1 MKQTINLS
9 QFRDQFQAIRPDN
22 FSYGGLEILY
32 DWFEDLELM
41 DGQEIEFD
49 PIAFCCEYSEGTIE
63 ELIREYSIDCDGVE
77 DDEIDTHVM
86 DYINDHSIV
95 LGVTYDGSIVY
106 QNF

>member
-9 QFRDQFQAIRPDN
+9 QFRDEFQSIRPNN
-22 FSYGGLEILY
+22 FSYEGLEILY
-32 DWFEDLELM
+32 DYIDEMIPDYDLDVIEL
-41 DGQEIEFD
+41 
-49 PIAFCCEYSEGTIE
+49 CCDYSESSIK
-63 ELIREYSIDCDGVE
+63 ELIDSYDIDLDGIE
-77 DDEIDTHVM
+77 PDEINGTVL

>member
-22 FSYGGLEILY
+22 FSYEGLEILY
-32 DWFEDLELM
+32 DFVEEMIPDYDLDVIALCCDYSEASIKELIDSFDIDLE
-41 DGQEIEFD
+41 
-49 PIAFCCEYSEGTIE
+49 
-63 ELIREYSIDCDGVE
+63 GVE
-77 DDEIDTHVM
+77 PEEIDGAVL

-95 LGVTYDGSIVY
+95 LGVTYDGSIVF

>member
-9 QFRDQFQAIRPDN
+9 QFRDEFQSIRPNN
-22 FSYGGLEILY
+22 FSYEGLEILY
-32 DWFEDLELM
+32 DYIDEMIPDYDLDVIEL
-41 DGQEIEFD
+41 
-49 PIAFCCEYSEGTIE
+49 CCDYSEESIE
-63 ELIREYSIDCDGVE
+63 ELIRSYSIDCDGIE
-77 DDEIDTHVM
+77 DDEIDAHVL

>member
-9 QFRDQFQAIRPDN
+9 QFRDEFQSIRPNN
-22 FSYGGLEILY
+22 FSYEGLEILY
-32 DWFEDLELM
+32 DYIDEMIPDYDLDVIGL
-41 DGQEIEFD
+41 
-49 PIAFCCEYSEGTIE
+49 CCDYSESSIK
-63 ELIREYSIDCDGVE
+63 ELIDSYDIDLDGIE
-77 DDEIDTHVM
+77 PDEINGTVL